1 MKSLK
6 TLRCKANDQ
15 FMKVAVYLVS
25 ALTVLTSRGMYHA
38 TQTDI
43 GSNINTT
50 AGNFL
55 TEFKEV
61 YCGSLCWLLLGIQV
75 AILFFSKNDKLVAF
89 AKRALVGCIVLYA
102 VLQILT
108 KASGGA
114 IGNTVTTISGWAGG

>member
-1 MKSLK
+1 MSLK
-6 TLRCKANDQ
+6 TIRYKVNDS
-15 FMKVAVYLVS
+15 FMKVAAYIVS
-25 ALTVLTSRGMYHA
+25 ASAVLASRGMYHA

-43 GSNINTT
+43 GTNINTT
-50 AGNFL
+50 AGKFL

-75 AILFFSKNDKLVAF
+75 AVIFFSKNDKLVAF
-89 AKRALVGCIVLYA
+89 AKKALIGCIVLYA

-114 IGNTVTTISGWAGG
+114 IGSTVTTISGWAGG